1 MSRSS
6 FRQRRVDHRDNG
18 IAATEGDSDVLEAR
32 LRQGAAETSLRELT
46 GRDKNRRPPGPVRFA
61 TTTPNT
67 ITHSIMLARGWCEVA
82 VTDPSWDFFYADVGW
97 IHDNLPYKSAA
108 HMEEYQRVNHFPN
121 HGELTR
127 KDLMAKNL
135 NRARR
140 QAAKNEGAEK
150 ASRFDILPLTYVMP
164 QEAMMMRRAFRER
177 GWLWIMKPI
186 GRAQGKGIFIV
197 HKASQIAKWV
207 VEREKN
213 GAENVC
219 IDNYVAQQYISNPYC
234 VGGRKFDLRLYVLVM
249 SFRPTRAYLYRDGF
263 ARFTATR
270 YTCDKESFDDEMVH
284 LTNHSV
290 QKRDPNYDASK
301 CDLRWSARSM
311 RQYIAAKH
319 GTAIAD
325 ALVYNIANV
334 VVHSLQS
341 VAPVMINDRHCFEMY
356 GYDVMLDENLRPW
369 LIEVNASPSM
379 SVDSA
384 GDRALKTA
392 LFQDVLNIVDME
404 TGAPSRRGRPEE
416 APPRHVGGFDL
427 ILDGDDAVEENM
439 LLLGALQDD
448 RSIAPPKRTH
458 PPRAHP

>member
-1 MSRSS
+1 
-6 FRQRRVDHRDNG
+6 
-18 IAATEGDSDVLEAR
+18 
-32 LRQGAAETSLRELT
+32 
-46 GRDKNRRPPGPVRFA
+46 
-61 TTTPNT
+61 
-67 ITHSIMLARGWCEVA
+67 
-82 VTDPSWDFFYADVGW
+82 
-97 IHDNLPYKSAA
+97 
-108 HMEEYQRVNHFPN
+108 
-121 HGELTR
+121 
-127 KDLMAKNL
+127 
-135 NRARR
+135 
-140 QAAKNEGAEK
+140 
-150 ASRFDILPLTYVMP
+150 
-164 QEAMMMRRAFRER
+164 
-177 GWLWIMKPI
+177 
-186 GRAQGKGIFIV
+186 
-197 HKASQIAKWV
+197 
-207 VEREKN
+207 
-213 GAENVC
+213 
-219 IDNYVAQQYISNPYC
+219 
-234 VGGRKFDLRLYVLVM
+234 
-249 SFRPTRAYLYRDGF
+249 
-263 ARFTATR
+263 
-270 YTCDKESFDDEMVH
+270 
-284 LTNHSV
+284 
-290 QKRDPNYDASK
+290 
-301 CDLRWSARSM
+301 M